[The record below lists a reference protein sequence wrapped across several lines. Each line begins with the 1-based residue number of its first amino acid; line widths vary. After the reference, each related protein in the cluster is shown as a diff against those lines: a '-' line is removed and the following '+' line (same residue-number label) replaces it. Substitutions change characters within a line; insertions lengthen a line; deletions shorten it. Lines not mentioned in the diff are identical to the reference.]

1 MYVIYCVM
9 VIIDRVLQTRFSID
23 LRFNADR
30 LSAVFFDHD
39 RSSSYETATFT
50 RRIRGIFKHNSYGN
64 GGNYN
69 NDIALLKLDQD
80 VSLDAMTRPVCLPST
95 GKSFTGLN
103 GIAVGWGATSE
114 HGQVAMKLREVTVPI
129 MSNRDCKKTGYNNRI
144 TDNMLCAGFPDGKKD
159 SCQGDSGGPLH
170 IINGSFHAIVGKY
183 I

>member
-1 MYVIYCVM
+1 MACLSREFPINKERRQRSNKHKALKLQA
-9 VIIDRVLQTRFSID
+9 DSPRVGHRVVKQSQQGCHFNEQ
-23 LRFNADR
+23 FNADR

-103 GIAVGWGATSE
+103 GIYNPWLDLPNG
-114 HGQVAMKLREVTVPI
+114 
-129 MSNRDCKKTGYNNRI
+129 GYSSR
-144 TDNMLCAGFPDGKKD
+144 
-159 SCQGDSGGPLH
+159 SGSLY
-170 IINGSFHAIVGKY
+170 A
-183 I
+183 